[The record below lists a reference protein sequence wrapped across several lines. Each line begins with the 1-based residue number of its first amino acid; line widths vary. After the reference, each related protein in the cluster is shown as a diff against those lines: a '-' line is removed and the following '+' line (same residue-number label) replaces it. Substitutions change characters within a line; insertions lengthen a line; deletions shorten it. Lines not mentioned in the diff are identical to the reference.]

1 MAISKETLGSVLSTS
16 NPNQLAD
23 ALKKVN
29 LGVMLAPVEETITQS
44 ASTTVALSK
53 KAFGPAMVHA
63 RVTGGASLGKYVCS
77 DSAGIAVDV
86 GTEIGV
92 CKLAADGLSLIFAS
106 NVTACVVSY
115 MAASEMSLSDIWS
128 GSGAASI

>member
-63 RVTGGASLGKYVCS
+63 RVTGGVSVGKYVCS

-92 CKLAADGLSLIFAS
+92 CKLAADGLSLEFAS

>member
-29 LGVMLAPVEETITQS
+29 LGVMLAPVEETITQA

-53 KAFGPAMVHA
+53 KAFGPAMIHA
-63 RVTGGASLGKYVCS
+63 RVTGGVSVGKYVCS

-86 GTEIGV
+86 GAEIGV
-92 CKLAADGLSLIFAS
+92 CKLAADGLSLVFAS

-128 GSGAASI
+128 GSGAGTI